1 MKVSLW
7 SVLILV
13 ASAVLACISINRYV
27 QAKNDAEYI
36 ISYDLNNY
44 KDNMKKEI
52 IEMEDEYFYN
62 SIVKNTN
69 YTRYSI
75 DKILFVSSSTVEV
88 VVTYSSSSPYRSD
101 KYRTEY
107 YILAPNKAE
116 QYYPYCINSGY
127 MEHLL
132 TGQNYNRMFKSHHK

>member
-36 ISYDLNNY
+36 VSYDLNNY

-69 YTRYSI
+69 
-75 DKILFVSSSTVEV
+75 
-88 VVTYSSSSPYRSD
+88 
-101 KYRTEY
+101 
-107 YILAPNKAE
+107 
-116 QYYPYCINSGY
+116 
-127 MEHLL
+127 
-132 TGQNYNRMFKSHHK
+132 

>member
-88 VVTYSSSSPYRSD
+88 VVTYSSSSPYMSD

-107 YILAPNKAE
+107 YISAPNKAE
-116 QYYPYCINSGY
+116 QYYPNCINSVY

-132 TGQNYNRMFKSHHK
+132 TGQKYNRMF